1 MKIVVESIMTTSRVN
16 DYCIDKVIIHES
28 FRDFIN
34 ELYGIDTIS
43 PADCAV
49 NAIAVAVDISFAIN
63 TFNKNRSAVSRPIRT
78 PIHVNKLFSNEE
90 DSIISP
96 LDSILI
102 ELNGGIYDITNSKKL
117 VFDKD
122 AIISEEMYANFIQIT
137 PSQLYNKIVEYFENS
152 TVIDYC

>member
-1 MKIVVESIMTTSRVN
+1 MKIIDESVMTVGRAN
-16 DYCIDKVIIHES
+16 NYCIDKVIMSES
-28 FRDFIN
+28 FKKFID
-34 ELYGIDTIS
+34 ELYGIDSIS

-49 NAIAVAVDISFAIN
+49 NAVAVAVDISFAIN

-102 ELNGGIYDITNSKKL
+102 ELNGNIYDITNSKKL
-117 VFDKD
+117 TFDKD
-122 AIISEEMYANFIQIT
+122 VIISEEMSSNYIQIT

-152 TVIDYC
+152 IIIDYC